1 MFLPPV
7 LVFVIPVVYSVAISL
22 LPGADKPSQEML
34 SLMSVSAF
42 SGDYRAFWLDAF
54 TTLLCPLLFLCVPII
69 CSVASAACAFVSE
82 RERGTL
88 ETLMLS
94 SMSTKSVFN
103 AKVTAC
109 TLISVII
116 SLISFV
122 VLTITLSIAD
132 IMISASFFFNMQ
144 WLATALLLMPVLS
157 LFSVVFVS
165 LIIKRVRTTAEAL
178 QTMGYLILPFVLIYV
193 MQLAGVFKITFLST
207 LALAIILLV
216 LSVVMFNAAARGF
229 QAENLFGS

>member
-1 MFLPPV
+1 MFIPLV

-22 LPGADKPSQEML
+22 VPGVDKPSAAML
-34 SLMSVSAF
+34 DLMSVSAF

-82 RERGTL
+82 RESGTL

-94 SMSTKSVFN
+94 SMNTKSVFN
-103 AKVTAC
+103 AKITAC
-109 TLISVII
+109 TLVSVAI
-116 SLISFV
+116 SLISFL
-122 VLTITLSIAD
+122 VLTITLSVAD
-132 IMISASFFFNMQ
+132 IMLSAPFFFSMQ

-165 LIIKRVRTTAEAL
+165 LIIRRVRTTAEAL
-178 QTMGYLILPFVLIYV
+178 QTMGYLILPFVIIYI
-193 MQLAGVFKITFLST
+193 MQLAGVFKITFLSI

-216 LSVVMFNAAARGF
+216 LSVVMFNASARGF
-229 QAENLFGS
+229 QAENLF